1 MASVA
6 QNRQSK
12 KKKEKKKE
20 KSKTSD
26 EALSTF
32 PALELM
38 EGWNHDREMILFI
51 YFLHDFLLPVGK
63 RRSSEIPEVNEIP
76 VLSHYNT
83 SLPPPPP
90 QGSSTKDYFLQR
102 TMQSLERY
110 FYLIVFNA
118 YLHQQVNASRR
129 FSASSRLFKIS
140 AANRLSEV
148 SGSALCPPPS
158 QCPLAFATSFSQW
171 MCCHA
176 WIYRLLARMNLSEL
190 SAPAELVTKGARV
203 LVRNQFSRH
212 GCKSTS

>member
-1 MASVA
+1 
-6 QNRQSK
+6 
-12 KKKEKKKE
+12 
-20 KSKTSD
+20 
-26 EALSTF
+26 
-32 PALELM
+32 M

-51 YFLHDFLLPVGK
+51 YSLHDFLLPVGK
-63 RRSSEIPEVNEIP
+63 RRSSKIPEVNEIP
-76 VLSHYNT
+76 VLSHYNA
-83 SLPPPPP
+83 SLPRPPLPP

-140 AANRLSEV
+140 AANRLSKGLWFCAV
-148 SGSALCPPPS
+148 PPP
-158 QCPLAFATSFSQW
+158 QYPLAFATSFSQW

-203 LVRNQFSRH
+203 LVRNQFSQH